1 MASLSTQI
9 TYRTQ
14 KAIGVVN
21 TAPVYLPLS
30 GFERPEG
37 INRVCAYSPDGRWI
51 AYATSNDVKLVDAE
65 AGVIKHTLP
74 TVGVLEIAFSPKGSY
89 CQTWERTTK
98 QEDGHAAPNHKVW
111 NTDTAEMVTSFV
123 QKSAQGWN
131 LQYTYDEK
139 YCARAVTNTIHFYES
154 ENMKTVWKELRV
166 EGVTEFALSPSK
178 NYSVA
183 VFVAEKMGQP
193 AIARTYAFPDFT
205 KHTSQK
211 SFYKA
216 DKVQLQWNALGT
228 MVLVLT
234 QTEVDKTGKSYYGE
248 TNLYLMSALGTFDCR
263 VSLDKEGPIHDVTW
277 SPNSHE
283 FGVVYGYMP
292 AKTTIFD
299 ARANVVH
306 SLPLGPRNT
315 ILFSPH
321 ARFVLVAGFG
331 NLQGQMDIYDL
342 ERNMTKIATIE
353 ASNASVCEWSPD
365 GQHILT
371 ATTSPRLRVDNGVKI
386 WHYTGPLM
394 YLEELTELY
403 NVYWRPQPATMWPL
417 GNPLP
422 GAPTPHASA
431 AAHVS
436 TSVPAKPAGAYRP
449 PHARGT
455 ATPLAFKRE
464 DEGGAAHV
472 YTNGGASTNGN
483 GLNGP
488 GKGPRAKHV
497 PGAEPV
503 VKPVPGAA
511 PGGGGIAIAG
521 AGGDDN
527 AGLSKAALKNKKKRE
542 AAKKAKEAAAAQ
554 GEGGDTDG
562 AAASQLTV
570 DGKPV
575 PTGSSGERQP
585 REGNRP
591 HRGDRSRSRS
601 NRPPQERPQGE
612 RGQGGR
618 RSKSSNG
625 ENGNQG
631 QDNKHQSGQ
640 SGDVRNKGKNPP
652 NIVNGNKDTS
662 GANNSTVAPI
672 VPPAHPQLAKVAA
685 GVAPGL
691 VLTVPTGLSGP
702 LSPVPGTPSTAEEKK
717 LRGLHKKLRA
727 IEDLKMRL
735 ANGEKLEDTQLK
747 KIATEAQVLKEL
759 DMAGK
764 L

>member
-1 MASLSTQI
+1 
-9 TYRTQ
+9 
-14 KAIGVVN
+14 
-21 TAPVYLPLS
+21 
-30 GFERPEG
+30 
-37 INRVCAYSPDGRWI
+37 
-51 AYATSNDVKLVDAE
+51 
-65 AGVIKHTLP
+65 
-74 TVGVLEIAFSPKGSY
+74 
-89 CQTWERTTK
+89 
-98 QEDGHAAPNHKVW
+98 
-111 NTDTAEMVTSFV
+111 
-123 QKSAQGWN
+123 
-131 LQYTYDEK
+131 
-139 YCARAVTNTIHFYES
+139 
-154 ENMKTVWKELRV
+154 
-166 EGVTEFALSPSK
+166 
-178 NYSVA
+178 
-183 VFVAEKMGQP
+183 
-193 AIARTYAFPDFT
+193 
-205 KHTSQK
+205 
-211 SFYKA
+211 
-216 DKVQLQWNALGT
+216 
-228 MVLVLT
+228 
-234 QTEVDKTGKSYYGE
+234 
-248 TNLYLMSALGTFDCR
+248 
-263 VSLDKEGPIHDVTW
+263 
-277 SPNSHE
+277 
-283 FGVVYGYMP
+283 MP

-299 ARANVVH
+299 ARANVAH

-331 NLQGQMDIYDL
+331 NLQGQMDIYDR
-342 ERNMTKIATIE
+342 ERNMNKIATIE

-403 NVYWRPQPATMWPL
+403 NVYWRPQPVTMWPL
-417 GNPLP
+417 GSLLP
-422 GAPTPHASA
+422 EAPTPHASA
-431 AAHVS
+431 AAHVA
-436 TSVPAKPAGAYRP
+436 TSAPVKPAGAYRP

-472 YTNGGASTNGN
+472 YTNGGASTNGSSLN
-483 GLNGP
+483 GL
-488 GKGPRAKHV
+488 GKGPRARHV

-503 VKPVPGAA
+503 VKSVPGAA
-511 PGGGGIAIAG
+511 PGGGVALAG
-521 AGGDDN
+521 AGGDEN

-542 AAKKAKEAAAAQ
+542 AAKKAKEAAVAQ
-554 GEGGDTDG
+554 DEGDDVNG

-575 PTGSSGERQP
+575 LTGPSGERQP
-585 REGNRP
+585 REGKRP

-618 RSKSSNG
+618 RSKSRNG
-625 ENGNQG
+625 ENG
-631 QDNKHQSGQ
+631 QDNKHQRGQ
-640 SGDVRNKGKNPP
+640 SGDVRNQGKNPP
-652 NIVNGNKDTS
+652 NIVNGNKDAS
-662 GANNSTVAPI
+662 GANNSAAAPI
-672 VPPAHPQLAKVAA
+672 APPAHPQLAKVAA

-691 VLTVPTGLSGP
+691 VLTVPTGVSGP

-735 ANGEKLEDTQLK
+735 AGGEKLEDTQLK